1 MGVEDRRYEQ
11 TTPIQSAVFDT
22 VAAGHDLVACAETGT
37 GKTAAF
43 LLPLMQRLLLSG
55 AAREGSARILV
66 LAPTRELAVQIEDD
80 VQGFGYHTSMRCA
93 AVFGGVGMDGQ
104 EQALKA
110 GVDIVVATPGRLM
123 DHLRAGIAAFTGLDV
138 LVLDEADRMLDM
150 GFWPDVK
157 FIVSQLP
164 TDRPRQTL
172 LFSATMPEEVMGF
185 ALEIM
190 RSPKLVQLGARN
202 APATTITH
210 KAELLGRHEKTA
222 WLSRFLRRAP
232 GPTLVFSATKRGADR
247 LARDLQSQGIRA
259 AALHADRTQAD
270 RLRAVEGFKSGTH
283 RVLVATD
290 IAARGLDI
298 DAIETVVN
306 FEVPFN
312 REAYVHRVG
321 RAGRAGATGTAITL
335 VSPDERH
342 DMEEIADAFGL
353 VLFEDAHAEL
363 VEAGEVTDGV
373 DAGSASTAPA
383 DSAAPERKRRA
394 RSRVAHR
401 STDAPQTPSPETPA
415 AEAMETDATRGE
427 AEAATDGSAGDAT
440 KKRRRRRRRRG
451 SQTGDTMHPSPP
463 RSTRPRQTRP
473 AAARTATSRR
483 SAGALFELVM
493 RAALPALALL
503 AIVMPLTGAQRPA
516 AFSVAHRGASA
527 YAPEHTLEAYRLALE
542 QGADYVEQDLGLTRD
557 GVLVCLHDLR
567 WSAPPT
573 WRRYSPI
580 APPWNAMAAHC
591 GDAGTWT
598 TSRWPRFVVWT
609 PAAGSIPAFAGAR
622 VATFQ
627 EAIDLV
633 KGRAGLFPELKGPAR
648 LRAKGLHLE
657 DAVVLALER
666 NGLTDA
672 RVNGRPA
679 VLLQSFEEQSLRTLA
694 QRLPSIPRTFLIGA
708 PDTAARWLT
717 PAGLEEMRAF
727 ASGVGPAR
735 QLVDARPGLVAD
747 AHAAGL
753 AVVPWTFR
761 ARRGSAAEAATA
773 TADMRRFVDTLE
785 VDGLFTDNPDLFP
798 RTAAR

>member
-1 MGVEDRRYEQ
+1 VSPRPERGARTGRGRSGPRRPPARPQATARNAELLAKFEPLTPDIEPRRFTDLIKVPELLMGVEDRRFEH

-43 LLPLMQRLLLSG
+43 LLPLMQRLLQVN
-55 AAREGSARILV
+55 AEREGSARILV

-110 GVDIVVATPGRLM
+110 GVDVVVATPGRLM

-164 TDRPRQTL
+164 PGRPRQTL

-190 RSPKLVQLGARN
+190 QSPRLVQLGIRN
-202 APATTITH
+202 APAASITH

-232 GPTLVFSATKRGADR
+232 GPTLVFSSTKRGADR

-321 RAGRAGATGTAITL
+321 RAGRAGSTGTAITL
-335 VSPDERH
+335 VSPDERQ

-363 VEAGEVTDGV
+363 VEAGEAVASPSETPV
-373 DAGSASTAPA
+373 SPTPPDADRPKRTRSRRPRVASADAPA
-383 DSAAPERKRRA
+383 SSAPATHADAPE
-394 RSRVAHR
+394 
-401 STDAPQTPSPETPA
+401 TTTPA
-415 AEAMETDATRGE
+415 EASAD
-427 AEAATDGSAGDAT
+427 AGDAPAAT
-440 KKRRRRRRRRG
+440 STEEATGDAGPKRRRRRRRRSG
-451 SQTGDTMHPSPP
+451 QKADGTGDDA
-463 RSTRPRQTRP
+463 ST
-473 AAARTATSRR
+473 
-483 SAGALFELVM
+483 
-493 RAALPALALL
+493 
-503 AIVMPLTGAQRPA
+503 
-516 AFSVAHRGASA
+516 
-527 YAPEHTLEAYRLALE
+527 
-542 QGADYVEQDLGLTRD
+542 
-557 GVLVCLHDLR
+557 
-567 WSAPPT
+567 
-573 WRRYSPI
+573 
-580 APPWNAMAAHC
+580 
-591 GDAGTWT
+591 
-598 TSRWPRFVVWT
+598 
-609 PAAGSIPAFAGAR
+609 
-622 VATFQ
+622 
-627 EAIDLV
+627 
-633 KGRAGLFPELKGPAR
+633 
-648 LRAKGLHLE
+648 
-657 DAVVLALER
+657 
-666 NGLTDA
+666 TDA
-672 RVNGRPA
+672 SDA
-679 VLLQSFEEQSLRTLA
+679 
-694 QRLPSIPRTFLIGA
+694 A
-708 PDTAARWLT
+708 PDAAST
-717 PAGLEEMRAF
+717 TQGD
-727 ASGVGPAR
+727 
-735 QLVDARPGLVAD
+735 DA
-747 AHAAGL
+747 
-753 AVVPWTFR
+753 
-761 ARRGSAAEAATA
+761 
-773 TADMRRFVDTLE
+773 
-785 VDGLFTDNPDLFP
+785 
-798 RTAAR
+798 

>member
-1 MGVEDRRYEQ
+1 VSPRPERGARTGRGRSGPRRPPARPQATARNAELLAKFEPLTPDIEPRRFTDLIKVPELLMGVEDRRFEH

-43 LLPLMQRLLLSG
+43 LLPLMQRLLQVN
-55 AAREGSARILV
+55 AEREGSARILV

-110 GVDIVVATPGRLM
+110 GVDVVVATPGRLM

-164 TDRPRQTL
+164 PGRPRQTL

-190 RSPKLVQLGARN
+190 QSPRLVQLGIRN
-202 APATTITH
+202 APAASITH

-232 GPTLVFSATKRGADR
+232 GPTLVFSSTKRGADR

-321 RAGRAGATGTAITL
+321 RAGRAGSTGTAITL
-335 VSPDERH
+335 VSPDERQ

-363 VEAGEVTDGV
+363 VEAGEAVASTSETPVSPTPPDADRPKRTRSRRPRVTSADAPASSAPATHADAPETTTPAETSA
-373 DAGSASTAPA
+373 DAGEAPA
-383 DSAAPERKRRA
+383 ET
-394 RSRVAHR
+394 
-401 STDAPQTPSPETPA
+401 STD
-415 AEAMETDATRGE
+415 EAT
-427 AEAATDGSAGDAT
+427 GDAGP
-440 KKRRRRRRRRG
+440 KRRRRRRRRSG
-451 SQTGDTMHPSPP
+451 PKADGTGDD
-463 RSTRPRQTRP
+463 
-473 AAARTATSRR
+473 
-483 SAGALFELVM
+483 
-493 RAALPALALL
+493 
-503 AIVMPLTGAQRPA
+503 
-516 AFSVAHRGASA
+516 ASA
-527 YAPEHTLEAYRLALE
+527 
-542 QGADYVEQDLGLTRD
+542 
-557 GVLVCLHDLR
+557 
-567 WSAPPT
+567 
-573 WRRYSPI
+573 
-580 APPWNAMAAHC
+580 
-591 GDAGTWT
+591 
-598 TSRWPRFVVWT
+598 
-609 PAAGSIPAFAGAR
+609 
-622 VATFQ
+622 
-627 EAIDLV
+627 
-633 KGRAGLFPELKGPAR
+633 
-648 LRAKGLHLE
+648 
-657 DAVVLALER
+657 
-666 NGLTDA
+666 TDA
-672 RVNGRPA
+672 SDA
-679 VLLQSFEEQSLRTLA
+679 
-694 QRLPSIPRTFLIGA
+694 A
-708 PDTAARWLT
+708 PDAASTAQ
-717 PAGLEEMRAF
+717 GDD
-727 ASGVGPAR
+727 S
-735 QLVDARPGLVAD
+735 
-747 AHAAGL
+747 
-753 AVVPWTFR
+753 
-761 ARRGSAAEAATA
+761 
-773 TADMRRFVDTLE
+773 
-785 VDGLFTDNPDLFP
+785 
-798 RTAAR
+798 

>member
-1 MGVEDRRYEQ
+1 VSPRPERGARTGRGRSGPRRPPARPQATARNAELLAKFEPLTPDIEPRRFTDLIKVPELLMGVEDRRFEH

-43 LLPLMQRLLLSG
+43 LLPLMQRLLQVN
-55 AAREGSARILV
+55 AEREGSARILV

-110 GVDIVVATPGRLM
+110 GVDVVVATPGRLM

-164 TDRPRQTL
+164 PGRPRQTL

-190 RSPKLVQLGARN
+190 QSPRLVQLGIRN
-202 APATTITH
+202 APAASITH

-232 GPTLVFSATKRGADR
+232 GPTLVFSSTKRGADR

-321 RAGRAGATGTAITL
+321 RAGRAGSTGTAITL
-335 VSPDERH
+335 VSPDERQ

-363 VEAGEVTDGV
+363 VEAGEAVASTSETPVSPTPPDADRPKRTRSRRPRVTSADAPASSAPATHADAPETTTPAEASA
-373 DAGSASTAPA
+373 DAGEAPT
-383 DSAAPERKRRA
+383 ET
-394 RSRVAHR
+394 
-401 STDAPQTPSPETPA
+401 STD
-415 AEAMETDATRGE
+415 EAT
-427 AEAATDGSAGDAT
+427 GDAGP
-440 KKRRRRRRRRG
+440 KRRRRRRRRSG
-451 SQTGDTMHPSPP
+451 PKADGTGDD
-463 RSTRPRQTRP
+463 
-473 AAARTATSRR
+473 
-483 SAGALFELVM
+483 
-493 RAALPALALL
+493 
-503 AIVMPLTGAQRPA
+503 
-516 AFSVAHRGASA
+516 ASA
-527 YAPEHTLEAYRLALE
+527 
-542 QGADYVEQDLGLTRD
+542 
-557 GVLVCLHDLR
+557 
-567 WSAPPT
+567 
-573 WRRYSPI
+573 
-580 APPWNAMAAHC
+580 
-591 GDAGTWT
+591 
-598 TSRWPRFVVWT
+598 
-609 PAAGSIPAFAGAR
+609 
-622 VATFQ
+622 
-627 EAIDLV
+627 
-633 KGRAGLFPELKGPAR
+633 
-648 LRAKGLHLE
+648 
-657 DAVVLALER
+657 
-666 NGLTDA
+666 TDA
-672 RVNGRPA
+672 SDA
-679 VLLQSFEEQSLRTLA
+679 
-694 QRLPSIPRTFLIGA
+694 A
-708 PDTAARWLT
+708 PDAASTAQ
-717 PAGLEEMRAF
+717 GDD
-727 ASGVGPAR
+727 S
-735 QLVDARPGLVAD
+735 
-747 AHAAGL
+747 
-753 AVVPWTFR
+753 
-761 ARRGSAAEAATA
+761 
-773 TADMRRFVDTLE
+773 
-785 VDGLFTDNPDLFP
+785 
-798 RTAAR
+798 

>member
-1 MGVEDRRYEQ
+1 VSPRPERGARTGRSRSGPRRPPARPPANARNAELLAKFDAIAPDIAPRRFTDLITVPELLMGVEDRRFEQ

-43 LLPLMQRLLLSG
+43 LLPLMQRLLH
-55 AAREGSARILV
+55 ANAEREGSARILV

-93 AVFGGVGMDGQ
+93 AVFGGVGMDAQ

-123 DHLRAGIAAFTGLDV
+123 DHLRAGIATFPGLDV

-164 TDRPRQTL
+164 AGRARQTL

-190 RSPKLVQLGARN
+190 RAPKLVQLGVRN
-202 APATTITH
+202 APAASITH

-222 WLSRFLRRAP
+222 WLTRFLRRAP

-321 RAGRAGATGTAITL
+321 RAGRAGSTGTAITL

-363 VEAGEVTDGV
+363 VEAGEAIDTDGAAPAPATAEQT
-373 DAGSASTAPA
+373 DKPRRPRSRRPKSTAAKAAATVEAPSESA
-383 DSAAPERKRRA
+383 DGAS
-394 RSRVAHR
+394 VA
-401 STDAPQTPSPETPA
+401 TDASPAETTDDASGETTADQNADDA
-415 AEAMETDATRGE
+415 A
-427 AEAATDGSAGDAT
+427 
-440 KKRRRRRRRRG
+440 KKRRRRRRRRSG
-451 SQTGDTMHPSPP
+451 SKSATGTDE
-463 RSTRPRQTRP
+463 
-473 AAARTATSRR
+473 AAADTSGD
-483 SAGALFELVM
+483 SND
-493 RAALPALALL
+493 
-503 AIVMPLTGAQRPA
+503 TG
-516 AFSVAHRGASA
+516 GD
-527 YAPEHTLEAYRLALE
+527 E
-542 QGADYVEQDLGLTRD
+542 
-557 GVLVCLHDLR
+557 
-567 WSAPPT
+567 
-573 WRRYSPI
+573 
-580 APPWNAMAAHC
+580 
-591 GDAGTWT
+591 GDA
-598 TSRWPRFVVWT
+598 
-609 PAAGSIPAFAGAR
+609 
-622 VATFQ
+622 
-627 EAIDLV
+627 
-633 KGRAGLFPELKGPAR
+633 
-648 LRAKGLHLE
+648 
-657 DAVVLALER
+657 
-666 NGLTDA
+666 
-672 RVNGRPA
+672 
-679 VLLQSFEEQSLRTLA
+679 
-694 QRLPSIPRTFLIGA
+694 
-708 PDTAARWLT
+708 
-717 PAGLEEMRAF
+717 
-727 ASGVGPAR
+727 
-735 QLVDARPGLVAD
+735 
-747 AHAAGL
+747 
-753 AVVPWTFR
+753 
-761 ARRGSAAEAATA
+761 
-773 TADMRRFVDTLE
+773 
-785 VDGLFTDNPDLFP
+785 
-798 RTAAR
+798 

>member
-1 MGVEDRRYEQ
+1 MSPRPERGARTGRGRSGPRRPPARPQATARNAELLAKFEPLTPDIEPRRFTDLIKVPELLMGVEDRRFEH

-43 LLPLMQRLLLSG
+43 LLPLMQRLLQVN
-55 AAREGSARILV
+55 AEREGSARILV

-110 GVDIVVATPGRLM
+110 GVDVVVATPGRLM

-164 TDRPRQTL
+164 PGRPRQTL

-190 RSPKLVQLGARN
+190 QSPRLVQLGIRN
-202 APATTITH
+202 APAASITH

-232 GPTLVFSATKRGADR
+232 GPTLVFSSTKRGADR

-321 RAGRAGATGTAITL
+321 RAGRAGSTGTAITL
-335 VSPDERH
+335 VSPDERQ

-363 VEAGEVTDGV
+363 VEAGEAVASTSETPVSPTPPDADRPKRTRSRRPRVTSADVPASSAPATHADAPETTPPAEASADASEGPAETSTDEATG
-373 DAGSASTAPA
+373 DAGP
-383 DSAAPERKRRA
+383 
-394 RSRVAHR
+394 
-401 STDAPQTPSPETPA
+401 
-415 AEAMETDATRGE
+415 
-427 AEAATDGSAGDAT
+427 
-440 KKRRRRRRRRG
+440 KRRRRRRRRSG
-451 SQTGDTMHPSPP
+451 PKADGTGDD
-463 RSTRPRQTRP
+463 
-473 AAARTATSRR
+473 
-483 SAGALFELVM
+483 
-493 RAALPALALL
+493 
-503 AIVMPLTGAQRPA
+503 
-516 AFSVAHRGASA
+516 ASA
-527 YAPEHTLEAYRLALE
+527 
-542 QGADYVEQDLGLTRD
+542 
-557 GVLVCLHDLR
+557 
-567 WSAPPT
+567 
-573 WRRYSPI
+573 
-580 APPWNAMAAHC
+580 
-591 GDAGTWT
+591 
-598 TSRWPRFVVWT
+598 
-609 PAAGSIPAFAGAR
+609 
-622 VATFQ
+622 
-627 EAIDLV
+627 
-633 KGRAGLFPELKGPAR
+633 
-648 LRAKGLHLE
+648 
-657 DAVVLALER
+657 
-666 NGLTDA
+666 TDA
-672 RVNGRPA
+672 SDA
-679 VLLQSFEEQSLRTLA
+679 
-694 QRLPSIPRTFLIGA
+694 A
-708 PDTAARWLT
+708 PDAASTAQ
-717 PAGLEEMRAF
+717 GDD
-727 ASGVGPAR
+727 S
-735 QLVDARPGLVAD
+735 
-747 AHAAGL
+747 
-753 AVVPWTFR
+753 
-761 ARRGSAAEAATA
+761 
-773 TADMRRFVDTLE
+773 
-785 VDGLFTDNPDLFP
+785 
-798 RTAAR
+798 

>member
-1 MGVEDRRYEQ
+1 MGVEDRRFEQ
-11 TTPIQSAVFDT
+11 TTPVQSAVFDT

-43 LLPLMQRLLLSG
+43 LLPLMQRLLQVN
-55 AAREGSARILV
+55 AEREGSARILV

-110 GVDIVVATPGRLM
+110 GVDVVVATPGRLM

-164 TDRPRQTL
+164 PGRPRQTL

-190 RSPKLVQLGARN
+190 QSPRLVQLGIRN

-232 GPTLVFSATKRGADR
+232 GPTLVFSSTKRGADR

-321 RAGRAGATGTAITL
+321 RAGRAGSTGTAITL

-363 VEAGEVTDGV
+363 VEAGEAIDG
-373 DAGSASTAPA
+373 ASCRRSRRGAAAAERPRRPRTRRPRASEPA
-383 DSAAPERKRRA
+383 CDTGGRGRGVRGHVVCRRRA
-394 RSRVAHR
+394 RRRTLAA
-401 STDAPQTPSPETPA
+401 DTPA
-415 AEAMETDATRGE
+415 EDADRRRGE
-427 AEAATDGSAGDAT
+427 EAPPAAATSQRSEV
-440 KKRRRRRRRRG
+440 RRDRRGRRRRRRG
-451 SQTGDTMHPSPP
+451 H
-463 RSTRPRQTRP
+463 RQRQ
-473 AAARTATSRR
+473 RR
-483 SAGALFELVM
+483 GRRAL
-493 RAALPALALL
+493 
-503 AIVMPLTGAQRPA
+503 
-516 AFSVAHRGASA
+516 
-527 YAPEHTLEAYRLALE
+527 
-542 QGADYVEQDLGLTRD
+542 D
-557 GVLVCLHDLR
+557 
-567 WSAPPT
+567 
-573 WRRYSPI
+573 
-580 APPWNAMAAHC
+580 
-591 GDAGTWT
+591 
-598 TSRWPRFVVWT
+598 
-609 PAAGSIPAFAGAR
+609 
-622 VATFQ
+622 
-627 EAIDLV
+627 
-633 KGRAGLFPELKGPAR
+633 
-648 LRAKGLHLE
+648 
-657 DAVVLALER
+657 
-666 NGLTDA
+666 
-672 RVNGRPA
+672 
-679 VLLQSFEEQSLRTLA
+679 
-694 QRLPSIPRTFLIGA
+694 
-708 PDTAARWLT
+708 
-717 PAGLEEMRAF
+717 
-727 ASGVGPAR
+727 
-735 QLVDARPGLVAD
+735 
-747 AHAAGL
+747 GL
-753 AVVPWTFR
+753 A
-761 ARRGSAAEAATA
+761 ACRRQ
-773 TADMRRFVDTLE
+773 RCRL
-785 VDGLFTDNPDLFP
+785 
-798 RTAAR
+798 

>member
-1 MGVEDRRYEQ
+1 LTPDIEPRRFTDLITVPELLMGVEDRRFEK
-11 TTPIQSAVFDT
+11 TTPVQSAVFDT

-43 LLPLMQRLLLSG
+43 LLPLLQRLLQVN
-55 AAREGSARILV
+55 ADREGSARILV

-110 GVDIVVATPGRLM
+110 GVDVVVATPGRLM

-164 TDRPRQTL
+164 PGRPRQTL

-190 RSPKLVQLGARN
+190 QSPKLVQLGVRN
-202 APATTITH
+202 APATSITH

-232 GPTLVFSATKRGADR
+232 GPTLVFSSTKRGADR

-321 RAGRAGATGTAITL
+321 RAGRAGSTGTAITL

-363 VEAGEVTDGV
+363 VEAGEAIDGAIAPPAEPAGVTT
-373 DAGSASTAPA
+373 AERPRRPRTRRPRAAAAS
-383 DSAAPERKRRA
+383 
-394 RSRVAHR
+394 
-401 STDAPQTPSPETPA
+401 PSPEVA
-415 AEAMETDATRGE
+415 D
-427 AEAATDGSAGDAT
+427 AATGESSAVTEPDQADGSADVSAEDAT
-440 KKRRRRRRRRG
+440 GEAARKRRRRRRRRSGPTAEETGEAGG
-451 SQTGDTMHPSPP
+451 SE
-463 RSTRPRQTRP
+463 P
-473 AAARTATSRR
+473 A
-483 SAGALFELVM
+483 
-493 RAALPALALL
+493 PADSE
-503 AIVMPLTGAQRPA
+503 G
-516 AFSVAHRGASA
+516 
-527 YAPEHTLEAYRLALE
+527 
-542 QGADYVEQDLGLTRD
+542 
-557 GVLVCLHDLR
+557 
-567 WSAPPT
+567 
-573 WRRYSPI
+573 
-580 APPWNAMAAHC
+580 
-591 GDAGTWT
+591 
-598 TSRWPRFVVWT
+598 
-609 PAAGSIPAFAGAR
+609 GS
-622 VATFQ
+622 
-627 EAIDLV
+627 D
-633 KGRAGLFPELKGPAR
+633 
-648 LRAKGLHLE
+648 
-657 DAVVLALER
+657 
-666 NGLTDA
+666 
-672 RVNGRPA
+672 
-679 VLLQSFEEQSLRTLA
+679 
-694 QRLPSIPRTFLIGA
+694 
-708 PDTAARWLT
+708 
-717 PAGLEEMRAF
+717 
-727 ASGVGPAR
+727 SGE
-735 QLVDARPGLVAD
+735 
-747 AHAAGL
+747 
-753 AVVPWTFR
+753 
-761 ARRGSAAEAATA
+761 S
-773 TADMRRFVDTLE
+773 
-785 VDGLFTDNPDLFP
+785 
-798 RTAAR
+798 

>member
-1 MGVEDRRYEQ
+1 MSPRPERGARTGRGRSGPRRPPARPQATARNAELLAKFEPLTPDIEPRRFTDLIKVPELLMGVEDRRFEH

-43 LLPLMQRLLLSG
+43 LLPLMQRLLQVN
-55 AAREGSARILV
+55 AEREGSARILV

-110 GVDIVVATPGRLM
+110 GVDVVVATPGRLM

-164 TDRPRQTL
+164 PGRPRQTL

-190 RSPKLVQLGARN
+190 QSPRLVQLGIRN
-202 APATTITH
+202 APAASITH

-232 GPTLVFSATKRGADR
+232 GPTLVFSSTKRGADR

-321 RAGRAGATGTAITL
+321 RAGRAGSTGTAITL
-335 VSPDERH
+335 VSPDERQ

-363 VEAGEVTDGV
+363 VEAGEAVASTSETPVSPTPPDADRPKRTRSRRPRVTSADAPASSAPATHADAPEPTTPAEASA
-373 DAGSASTAPA
+373 DAGEAPA
-383 DSAAPERKRRA
+383 ET
-394 RSRVAHR
+394 
-401 STDAPQTPSPETPA
+401 STD
-415 AEAMETDATRGE
+415 EAT
-427 AEAATDGSAGDAT
+427 GDAGP
-440 KKRRRRRRRRG
+440 KRRRRRRRRSG
-451 SQTGDTMHPSPP
+451 PKADGTGDD
-463 RSTRPRQTRP
+463 
-473 AAARTATSRR
+473 
-483 SAGALFELVM
+483 
-493 RAALPALALL
+493 
-503 AIVMPLTGAQRPA
+503 
-516 AFSVAHRGASA
+516 ASA
-527 YAPEHTLEAYRLALE
+527 
-542 QGADYVEQDLGLTRD
+542 
-557 GVLVCLHDLR
+557 
-567 WSAPPT
+567 
-573 WRRYSPI
+573 
-580 APPWNAMAAHC
+580 
-591 GDAGTWT
+591 
-598 TSRWPRFVVWT
+598 
-609 PAAGSIPAFAGAR
+609 
-622 VATFQ
+622 
-627 EAIDLV
+627 
-633 KGRAGLFPELKGPAR
+633 
-648 LRAKGLHLE
+648 
-657 DAVVLALER
+657 
-666 NGLTDA
+666 TDA
-672 RVNGRPA
+672 SDA
-679 VLLQSFEEQSLRTLA
+679 
-694 QRLPSIPRTFLIGA
+694 A
-708 PDTAARWLT
+708 PDAASTAQ
-717 PAGLEEMRAF
+717 GDD
-727 ASGVGPAR
+727 S
-735 QLVDARPGLVAD
+735 
-747 AHAAGL
+747 
-753 AVVPWTFR
+753 
-761 ARRGSAAEAATA
+761 
-773 TADMRRFVDTLE
+773 
-785 VDGLFTDNPDLFP
+785 
-798 RTAAR
+798 

>member
-1 MGVEDRRYEQ
+1 VSPRPERSARTGRSRSGPRRPPARPQATARNAELLAKFETLTPDIEPRRFTDLITVPELLMGVEDRRFEK
-11 TTPIQSAVFDT
+11 TTPVQSAVFDT

-43 LLPLMQRLLLSG
+43 LLPLMQRLLQVN
-55 AAREGSARILV
+55 ADREGSARILV

-110 GVDIVVATPGRLM
+110 GVDVVVATPGRLM

-164 TDRPRQTL
+164 PGRPRQTL

-190 RSPKLVQLGARN
+190 QAPKLVQLGVRN
-202 APATTITH
+202 APATSITH

-232 GPTLVFSATKRGADR
+232 GPTLVFSSTKRGADR

-321 RAGRAGATGTAITL
+321 RAGRAGSTGTAITL

-363 VEAGEVTDGV
+363 VEAGEAIDGAV
-373 DAGSASTAPA
+373 APA
-383 DSAAPERKRRA
+383 AEPADVATAERPRRA
-394 RSRVAHR
+394 RTRRTRAAAASTPPEVAAAAAVEPTVPPEADQPEG
-401 STDAPQTPSPETPA
+401 ST
-415 AEAMETDATRGE
+415 EASADDATG
-427 AEAATDGSAGDAT
+427 DGR
-440 KKRRRRRRRRG
+440 KRRRRRRRRSGPKAEETGEADGGQPAPAEPADGNG
-451 SQTGDTMHPSPP
+451 SDEP
-463 RSTRPRQTRP
+463 
-473 AAARTATSRR
+473 
-483 SAGALFELVM
+483 
-493 RAALPALALL
+493 
-503 AIVMPLTGAQRPA
+503 
-516 AFSVAHRGASA
+516 
-527 YAPEHTLEAYRLALE
+527 
-542 QGADYVEQDLGLTRD
+542 
-557 GVLVCLHDLR
+557 
-567 WSAPPT
+567 
-573 WRRYSPI
+573 
-580 APPWNAMAAHC
+580 
-591 GDAGTWT
+591 
-598 TSRWPRFVVWT
+598 
-609 PAAGSIPAFAGAR
+609 
-622 VATFQ
+622 
-627 EAIDLV
+627 
-633 KGRAGLFPELKGPAR
+633 
-648 LRAKGLHLE
+648 
-657 DAVVLALER
+657 
-666 NGLTDA
+666 
-672 RVNGRPA
+672 
-679 VLLQSFEEQSLRTLA
+679 
-694 QRLPSIPRTFLIGA
+694 
-708 PDTAARWLT
+708 
-717 PAGLEEMRAF
+717 
-727 ASGVGPAR
+727 
-735 QLVDARPGLVAD
+735 
-747 AHAAGL
+747 
-753 AVVPWTFR
+753 
-761 ARRGSAAEAATA
+761 
-773 TADMRRFVDTLE
+773 
-785 VDGLFTDNPDLFP
+785 
-798 RTAAR
+798 

>member
-1 MGVEDRRYEQ
+1 MGVEDRRFEH

-43 LLPLMQRLLLSG
+43 LLPLMQRLLQVN
-55 AAREGSARILV
+55 AEREGSARILV

-110 GVDIVVATPGRLM
+110 GVDVVVATPGRLM

-164 TDRPRQTL
+164 PGRPRQTL

-190 RSPKLVQLGARN
+190 QSPRLVQLGIRN
-202 APATTITH
+202 APAASITH

-232 GPTLVFSATKRGADR
+232 GPTLVFSSTKRGADR

-321 RAGRAGATGTAITL
+321 RAGRAGSTGTAITL
-335 VSPDERH
+335 VSPDERQ

-363 VEAGEVTDGV
+363 VEAGEAVASTSETPVSPTPPDADRPKRTRSRRPRVTSADAPASSAPATHADAPETTTPAETSA
-373 DAGSASTAPA
+373 DAGEAPA
-383 DSAAPERKRRA
+383 ET
-394 RSRVAHR
+394 
-401 STDAPQTPSPETPA
+401 STD
-415 AEAMETDATRGE
+415 EAT
-427 AEAATDGSAGDAT
+427 GDAGP
-440 KKRRRRRRRRG
+440 KRRRRRRRRSG
-451 SQTGDTMHPSPP
+451 PKADGTGDD
-463 RSTRPRQTRP
+463 
-473 AAARTATSRR
+473 
-483 SAGALFELVM
+483 
-493 RAALPALALL
+493 
-503 AIVMPLTGAQRPA
+503 
-516 AFSVAHRGASA
+516 ASA
-527 YAPEHTLEAYRLALE
+527 
-542 QGADYVEQDLGLTRD
+542 
-557 GVLVCLHDLR
+557 
-567 WSAPPT
+567 
-573 WRRYSPI
+573 
-580 APPWNAMAAHC
+580 
-591 GDAGTWT
+591 
-598 TSRWPRFVVWT
+598 
-609 PAAGSIPAFAGAR
+609 
-622 VATFQ
+622 
-627 EAIDLV
+627 
-633 KGRAGLFPELKGPAR
+633 
-648 LRAKGLHLE
+648 
-657 DAVVLALER
+657 
-666 NGLTDA
+666 TDA
-672 RVNGRPA
+672 SDA
-679 VLLQSFEEQSLRTLA
+679 
-694 QRLPSIPRTFLIGA
+694 A
-708 PDTAARWLT
+708 PDAASTAQ
-717 PAGLEEMRAF
+717 GDD
-727 ASGVGPAR
+727 S
-735 QLVDARPGLVAD
+735 
-747 AHAAGL
+747 
-753 AVVPWTFR
+753 
-761 ARRGSAAEAATA
+761 
-773 TADMRRFVDTLE
+773 
-785 VDGLFTDNPDLFP
+785 
-798 RTAAR
+798 

>member
-1 MGVEDRRYEQ
+1 VPELLMGVEDRRFEH

-22 VAAGHDLVACAETGT
+22 VAAGRDLVACAETGT

-43 LLPLMQRLLLSG
+43 LLPLMQRLIQVN
-55 AAREGSARILV
+55 AEREGSARILV

-110 GVDIVVATPGRLM
+110 GVDVVVATPGRLM

-164 TDRPRQTL
+164 PGRPRQTL

-190 RSPKLVQLGARN
+190 QSPQLIQLGIRN
-202 APATTITH
+202 APATSITH

-232 GPTLVFSATKRGADR
+232 GPTLVFSSTKRGADR

-321 RAGRAGATGTAITL
+321 RAGRAGSTGTAITL
-335 VSPDERH
+335 VSPDERQ

-363 VEAGEVTDGV
+363 VEAGEAIDGAAV
-373 DAGSASTAPA
+373 QSAIDSPRRSRTRRPRTTEASAVPPPVVEAGPGELAA
-383 DSAAPERKRRA
+383 DAAPEA
-394 RSRVAHR
+394 PA
-401 STDAPQTPSPETPA
+401 ST
-415 AEAMETDATRGE
+415 TDQPG
-427 AEAATDGSAGDAT
+427 TDGAAGDEGADAS
-440 KKRRRRRRRRG
+440 KQRRRRRRRRSG
-451 SQTGDTMHPSPP
+451 PKTDDAADTGTAEAD
-463 RSTRPRQTRP
+463 
-473 AAARTATSRR
+473 AA
-483 SAGALFELVM
+483 
-493 RAALPALALL
+493 
-503 AIVMPLTGAQRPA
+503 
-516 AFSVAHRGASA
+516 
-527 YAPEHTLEAYRLALE
+527 
-542 QGADYVEQDLGLTRD
+542 
-557 GVLVCLHDLR
+557 
-567 WSAPPT
+567 
-573 WRRYSPI
+573 
-580 APPWNAMAAHC
+580 
-591 GDAGTWT
+591 
-598 TSRWPRFVVWT
+598 
-609 PAAGSIPAFAGAR
+609 AAGSDGD
-622 VATFQ
+622 TG
-627 EAIDLV
+627 D
-633 KGRAGLFPELKGPAR
+633 
-648 LRAKGLHLE
+648 
-657 DAVVLALER
+657 
-666 NGLTDA
+666 
-672 RVNGRPA
+672 
-679 VLLQSFEEQSLRTLA
+679 QS
-694 QRLPSIPRTFLIGA
+694 
-708 PDTAARWLT
+708 
-717 PAGLEEMRAF
+717 
-727 ASGVGPAR
+727 
-735 QLVDARPGLVAD
+735 
-747 AHAAGL
+747 
-753 AVVPWTFR
+753 
-761 ARRGSAAEAATA
+761 
-773 TADMRRFVDTLE
+773 
-785 VDGLFTDNPDLFP
+785 
-798 RTAAR
+798 

>member
-1 MGVEDRRYEQ
+1 MGVEDRRFEH

-22 VAAGHDLVACAETGT
+22 VAAGRDLVACAETGT

-43 LLPLMQRLLLSG
+43 LLPLMQRLIQVN
-55 AAREGSARILV
+55 AEREGSARILV

-110 GVDIVVATPGRLM
+110 GVDVVVATPGRLM

-164 TDRPRQTL
+164 PGRPRQTL

-190 RSPKLVQLGARN
+190 QSPQLIQLGIRN
-202 APATTITH
+202 APATSITH

-232 GPTLVFSATKRGADR
+232 GPTLVFSSTKRGADR

-321 RAGRAGATGTAITL
+321 RAGRAGSTGTAITL
-335 VSPDERH
+335 VSPDERE

-363 VEAGEVTDGV
+363 VEAGEAIDTTPV
-373 DAGSASTAPA
+373 DHGGSDTPRRGRSRRPRTTEASPVPATTGEAAPA
-383 DSAAPERKRRA
+383 AASGAADDAPAATADSPSVDRDAAG
-394 RSRVAHR
+394 
-401 STDAPQTPSPETPA
+401 TDAE
-415 AEAMETDATRGE
+415 G
-427 AEAATDGSAGDAT
+427 GDADAA
-440 KKRRRRRRRRG
+440 KKRPRRRRRRSG
-451 SQTGDTMHPSPP
+451 
-463 RSTRPRQTRP
+463 
-473 AAARTATSRR
+473 ART
-483 SAGALFELVM
+483 
-493 RAALPALALL
+493 
-503 AIVMPLTGAQRPA
+503 
-516 AFSVAHRGASA
+516 
-527 YAPEHTLEAYRLALE
+527 
-542 QGADYVEQDLGLTRD
+542 D
-557 GVLVCLHDLR
+557 
-567 WSAPPT
+567 
-573 WRRYSPI
+573 
-580 APPWNAMAAHC
+580 
-591 GDAGTWT
+591 GDAAPSGT
-598 TSRWPRFVVWT
+598 SD
-609 PAAGSIPAFAGAR
+609 G
-622 VATFQ
+622 
-627 EAIDLV
+627 
-633 KGRAGLFPELKGPAR
+633 
-648 LRAKGLHLE
+648 
-657 DAVVLALER
+657 
-666 NGLTDA
+666 
-672 RVNGRPA
+672 
-679 VLLQSFEEQSLRTLA
+679 
-694 QRLPSIPRTFLIGA
+694 
-708 PDTAARWLT
+708 DTAA
-717 PAGLEEMRAF
+717 
-727 ASGVGPAR
+727 ASDGNDGH
-735 QLVDARPGLVAD
+735 DA
-747 AHAAGL
+747 
-753 AVVPWTFR
+753 
-761 ARRGSAAEAATA
+761 
-773 TADMRRFVDTLE
+773 
-785 VDGLFTDNPDLFP
+785 
-798 RTAAR
+798 

>member
-1 MGVEDRRYEQ
+1 MSPRPERGARTGRSRSGPRRPPARPQATARNAELLAKFEALTPDIAPRRFTDLIKIPELLLGVEDRRFEH

-43 LLPLMQRLLLSG
+43 LLPLMQRLLQ
-55 AAREGSARILV
+55 ANAEREGSARILV

-110 GVDIVVATPGRLM
+110 GVDVVVATPGRLM
-123 DHLRAGIAAFTGLDV
+123 DHLRARIAAFTGLDV

-164 TDRPRQTL
+164 PQRPRQTL

-190 RSPKLVQLGARN
+190 QLPRLVQLGVRN

-232 GPTLVFSATKRGADR
+232 GPTLVFSSTKRGADR

-321 RAGRAGATGTAITL
+321 RAGRAGSTGTAITL
-335 VSPDERH
+335 VSPDERQ

-363 VEAGEVTDGV
+363 VEAGEAVDGAVGPPVTATSDTTSERPRRPRTRRPR
-373 DAGSASTAPA
+373 AAATAPTPAPA
-383 DSAAPERKRRA
+383 DEAPAESSAREDDGA
-394 RSRVAHR
+394 VATA
-401 STDAPQTPSPETPA
+401 TDTPA
-415 AEAMETDATRGE
+415 EDAAGE
-427 AEAATDGSAGDAT
+427 AGP
-440 KKRRRRRRRRG
+440 KRRRRRRRRSG
-451 SQTGDTMHPSPP
+451 Q
-463 RSTRPRQTRP
+463 
-473 AAARTATSRR
+473 
-483 SAGALFELVM
+483 
-493 RAALPALALL
+493 RADEGGQPGE
-503 AIVMPLTGAQRPA
+503 IG
-516 AFSVAHRGASA
+516 G
-527 YAPEHTLEAYRLALE
+527 
-542 QGADYVEQDLGLTRD
+542 GADV
-557 GVLVCLHDLR
+557 
-567 WSAPPT
+567 
-573 WRRYSPI
+573 
-580 APPWNAMAAHC
+580 
-591 GDAGTWT
+591 
-598 TSRWPRFVVWT
+598 
-609 PAAGSIPAFAGAR
+609 
-622 VATFQ
+622 Q
-627 EAIDLV
+627 EAGGV
-633 KGRAGLFPELKGPAR
+633 N
-648 LRAKGLHLE
+648 E
-657 DAVVLALER
+657 D
-666 NGLTDA
+666 NGE
-672 RVNGRPA
+672 
-679 VLLQSFEEQSLRTLA
+679 S
-694 QRLPSIPRTFLIGA
+694 
-708 PDTAARWLT
+708 
-717 PAGLEEMRAF
+717 
-727 ASGVGPAR
+727 
-735 QLVDARPGLVAD
+735 
-747 AHAAGL
+747 
-753 AVVPWTFR
+753 
-761 ARRGSAAEAATA
+761 
-773 TADMRRFVDTLE
+773 
-785 VDGLFTDNPDLFP
+785 
-798 RTAAR
+798 

>member
-1 MGVEDRRYEQ
+1 MSPRPERGARTGRGRSGPRRPPARPQATARNAELLAKFEPLTPDIEPRRFTDLIKVPELLMGVEDRRFEH

-43 LLPLMQRLLLSG
+43 LLPLMQRLLQVN
-55 AAREGSARILV
+55 AEREGSARILV

-110 GVDIVVATPGRLM
+110 GVDVVVATPGRLM

-164 TDRPRQTL
+164 PGRPRQTL

-190 RSPKLVQLGARN
+190 QSPRLVQLGIRN
-202 APATTITH
+202 APAASITH

-232 GPTLVFSATKRGADR
+232 GPTLVFSSTKRGADR

-321 RAGRAGATGTAITL
+321 RAGRAGSTGTAITL
-335 VSPDERH
+335 VSPDERQ

-363 VEAGEVTDGV
+363 VEAGEAVASTSEAPASPTPP
-373 DAGSASTAPA
+373 DAGRPKRTRSRRPRVTSADAPA
-383 DSAAPERKRRA
+383 SSAPATHADAPE
-394 RSRVAHR
+394 
-401 STDAPQTPSPETPA
+401 TTTPA
-415 AEAMETDATRGE
+415 EASADAGE
-427 AEAATDGSAGDAT
+427 APAETSTEEATGDAGP
-440 KKRRRRRRRRG
+440 KRRRRRRRRSG
-451 SQTGDTMHPSPP
+451 PKADGTGD
-463 RSTRPRQTRP
+463 
-473 AAARTATSRR
+473 A
-483 SAGALFELVM
+483 
-493 RAALPALALL
+493 
-503 AIVMPLTGAQRPA
+503 
-516 AFSVAHRGASA
+516 ASA
-527 YAPEHTLEAYRLALE
+527 
-542 QGADYVEQDLGLTRD
+542 
-557 GVLVCLHDLR
+557 
-567 WSAPPT
+567 
-573 WRRYSPI
+573 
-580 APPWNAMAAHC
+580 
-591 GDAGTWT
+591 
-598 TSRWPRFVVWT
+598 
-609 PAAGSIPAFAGAR
+609 
-622 VATFQ
+622 
-627 EAIDLV
+627 
-633 KGRAGLFPELKGPAR
+633 
-648 LRAKGLHLE
+648 
-657 DAVVLALER
+657 
-666 NGLTDA
+666 TDA
-672 RVNGRPA
+672 SDA
-679 VLLQSFEEQSLRTLA
+679 
-694 QRLPSIPRTFLIGA
+694 A
-708 PDTAARWLT
+708 PDAASTAQ
-717 PAGLEEMRAF
+717 GDD
-727 ASGVGPAR
+727 S
-735 QLVDARPGLVAD
+735 
-747 AHAAGL
+747 
-753 AVVPWTFR
+753 
-761 ARRGSAAEAATA
+761 
-773 TADMRRFVDTLE
+773 
-785 VDGLFTDNPDLFP
+785 
-798 RTAAR
+798 

>member
-1 MGVEDRRYEQ
+1 VSPRPERGARTGRGRSGPRRPPARPQATARNAELLAKFEPLTPDIEPRRFTDLIKVPELLMGVEDRRFEH

-43 LLPLMQRLLLSG
+43 LLPLMQRLLQVN
-55 AAREGSARILV
+55 AEREGSARILV

-110 GVDIVVATPGRLM
+110 GVDVVVATPGRLM

-164 TDRPRQTL
+164 PGRPRQTL

-190 RSPKLVQLGARN
+190 QSPRLVQLGIRN
-202 APATTITH
+202 APAASITH

-232 GPTLVFSATKRGADR
+232 GPTLVFSSTKRGADR

-321 RAGRAGATGTAITL
+321 RAGRAGSTGTAITL
-335 VSPDERH
+335 VSPDERQ

-363 VEAGEVTDGV
+363 VEAGEAVASTSETPVSPTPPDADRPKRTRSRRPRVTSADAPASSAPATHADAPETTTPAEASA
-373 DAGSASTAPA
+373 DAGEAPT
-383 DSAAPERKRRA
+383 ET
-394 RSRVAHR
+394 
-401 STDAPQTPSPETPA
+401 STD
-415 AEAMETDATRGE
+415 EAT
-427 AEAATDGSAGDAT
+427 GDAGP
-440 KKRRRRRRRRG
+440 KRRRRRRRRSG
-451 SQTGDTMHPSPP
+451 PKADGTGDD
-463 RSTRPRQTRP
+463 
-473 AAARTATSRR
+473 
-483 SAGALFELVM
+483 
-493 RAALPALALL
+493 
-503 AIVMPLTGAQRPA
+503 
-516 AFSVAHRGASA
+516 ASA
-527 YAPEHTLEAYRLALE
+527 
-542 QGADYVEQDLGLTRD
+542 
-557 GVLVCLHDLR
+557 
-567 WSAPPT
+567 
-573 WRRYSPI
+573 
-580 APPWNAMAAHC
+580 
-591 GDAGTWT
+591 
-598 TSRWPRFVVWT
+598 
-609 PAAGSIPAFAGAR
+609 
-622 VATFQ
+622 
-627 EAIDLV
+627 
-633 KGRAGLFPELKGPAR
+633 
-648 LRAKGLHLE
+648 
-657 DAVVLALER
+657 
-666 NGLTDA
+666 TDA
-672 RVNGRPA
+672 SDA
-679 VLLQSFEEQSLRTLA
+679 
-694 QRLPSIPRTFLIGA
+694 A
-708 PDTAARWLT
+708 PDAAST
-717 PAGLEEMRAF
+717 TQGDD
-727 ASGVGPAR
+727 S
-735 QLVDARPGLVAD
+735 
-747 AHAAGL
+747 
-753 AVVPWTFR
+753 
-761 ARRGSAAEAATA
+761 
-773 TADMRRFVDTLE
+773 
-785 VDGLFTDNPDLFP
+785 
-798 RTAAR
+798 

>member
-1 MGVEDRRYEQ
+1 VSPRPDQGARTGRSRSGPRRPPARPQATARNAELLAKFETLTPDISPRRFTDLIKVPELLMGVEDRRFEQ
-11 TTPIQSAVFDT
+11 TTPVQSAVFDT

-43 LLPLMQRLLLSG
+43 LLPLMQRLLQ
-55 AAREGSARILV
+55 ANAEREGSARILV

-110 GVDIVVATPGRLM
+110 GVDVVVATPGRLM

-164 TDRPRQTL
+164 PGRPRQTL

-190 RSPKLVQLGARN
+190 QSPRLVQLGVRN

-210 KAELLGRHEKTA
+210 KAELLGRHEKTP

-232 GPTLVFSATKRGADR
+232 GPTLVFSSTKRGADR

-321 RAGRAGATGTAITL
+321 RAGRAGSTGPAITL
-335 VSPDERH
+335 VAPDERH

-363 VEAGEVTDGV
+363 VEAGEAVDGTV
-373 DAGSASTAPA
+373 PPAGEEIPACPARPRRGRTRRPAAS
-383 DSAAPERKRRA
+383 ERGAQATERRA
-394 RSRVAHR
+394 RKAAAPVV
-401 STDAPQTPSPETPA
+401 TDE
-415 AEAMETDATRGE
+415 
-427 AEAATDGSAGDAT
+427 GSAGTASAPDGETAAAADASGEDAT
-440 KKRRRRRRRRG
+440 GDAAPKRRRRRRRRSG
-451 SQTGDTMHPSPP
+451 PKSDET
-463 RSTRPRQTRP
+463 
-473 AAARTATSRR
+473 
-483 SAGALFELVM
+483 
-493 RAALPALALL
+493 
-503 AIVMPLTGAQRPA
+503 
-516 AFSVAHRGASA
+516 
-527 YAPEHTLEAYRLALE
+527 
-542 QGADYVEQDLGLTRD
+542 VEG
-557 GVLVCLHDLR
+557 
-567 WSAPPT
+567 
-573 WRRYSPI
+573 
-580 APPWNAMAAHC
+580 N
-591 GDAGTWT
+591 
-598 TSRWPRFVVWT
+598 
-609 PAAGSIPAFAGAR
+609 
-622 VATFQ
+622 
-627 EAIDLV
+627 
-633 KGRAGLFPELKGPAR
+633 
-648 LRAKGLHLE
+648 
-657 DAVVLALER
+657 
-666 NGLTDA
+666 
-672 RVNGRPA
+672 
-679 VLLQSFEEQSLRTLA
+679 
-694 QRLPSIPRTFLIGA
+694 GA
-708 PDTAARWLT
+708 P
-717 PAGLEEMRAF
+717 
-727 ASGVGPAR
+727 
-735 QLVDARPGLVAD
+735 AD
-747 AHAAGL
+747 ASD
-753 AVVPWTFR
+753 T
-761 ARRGSAAEAATA
+761 GSDEG
-773 TADMRRFVDTLE
+773 E
-785 VDGLFTDNPDLFP
+785 S
-798 RTAAR
+798 